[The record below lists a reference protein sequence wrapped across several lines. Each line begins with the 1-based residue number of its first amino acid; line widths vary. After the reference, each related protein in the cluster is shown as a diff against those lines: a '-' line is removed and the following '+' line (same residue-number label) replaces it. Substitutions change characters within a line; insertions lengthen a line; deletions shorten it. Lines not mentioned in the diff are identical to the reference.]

1 MLQWIA
7 PKFVAAMEEILSKL
21 IIKLQELGERA
32 AEGRAGVGLLA
43 DVVVT
48 MLHPFVF
55 SLFQF

>member
-7 PKFVAAMEEILSKL
+7 PKFLAAMEEILSKL
-21 IIKLQELGERA
+21 IIKLQKLGERA
-32 AEGRAGVGLLA
+32 AEDRAGVGLLA